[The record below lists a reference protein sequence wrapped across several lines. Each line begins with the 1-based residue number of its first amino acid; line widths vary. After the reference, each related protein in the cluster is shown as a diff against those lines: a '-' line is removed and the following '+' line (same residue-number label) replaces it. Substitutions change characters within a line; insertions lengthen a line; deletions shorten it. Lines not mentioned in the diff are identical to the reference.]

1 MTAQNSTKTHHFLE
15 ALDRAIG
22 RYGLLQHPFYEC
34 WSAGELSRETLAEYA
49 KQYYT
54 HVAAFPTYVSAVH
67 ARCDDLSVRQMLLEN
82 LIEEERGPDN
92 HPELWLR
99 FGEGLGVDREDVL
112 SAELLPRTEASV
124 GTMQRLTQS
133 PDYRVGLAALYAYE
147 SQIPEVAYTKREGL
161 KSFYGIDDE
170 RTTAFFRVH
179 ETADIW
185 HRQVERDVLA
195 SRASDK
201 ATRHRVLQSAE
212 EAAQALWTFL
222 DGVYEAYVATE
233 SDPSAM
239 N

>member
-1 MTAQNSTKTHHFLE
+1 MTAQNSMTTNNFLE
-15 ALDRAIG
+15 ALDRTIG

-34 WSAGELSRETLAEYA
+34 WSAGELSRETLAEYT
-49 KQYYT
+49 KQYYQ

-67 ARCDDLSVRQMLLEN
+67 ARCDDIAVRQMLLEN

-99 FGEGLGVDREDVL
+99 FGEGLGVNREDVL
-112 SAELLPRTEASV
+112 DVEPLPETEASV
-124 GTMQRLTQS
+124 ATMKRLTQS
-133 PDYRVGLAALYAYE
+133 PDYRAGLAALYAYE

-185 HRQVERDVLA
+185 HRQVERNVLA
-195 SRASDK
+195 SQATDK
-201 ATRHRVLQSAE
+201 AIRDRVLQAAE

-222 DGVYEAYVATE
+222 DGVYEAYVVTE
-233 SDPSAM
+233 TDPSAV